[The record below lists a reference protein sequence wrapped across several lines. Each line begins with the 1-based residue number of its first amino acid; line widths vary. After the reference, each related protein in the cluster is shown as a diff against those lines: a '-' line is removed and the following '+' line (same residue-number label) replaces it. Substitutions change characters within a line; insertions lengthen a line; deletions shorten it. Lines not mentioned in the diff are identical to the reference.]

1 MAYEREDETQ
11 TTTAPDESPDK
22 DDLPAEPSDDDA
34 PLGDSDEHSGE
45 SA

>member
-1 MAYEREDETQ
+1 MAHEREDETQ
-11 TTTAPDESPDK
+11 TATDPDGSPDK
-22 DDLPAEPSDDDA
+22 DELPAEPSDDDA